1 MLGAR
6 ELLAVWERGSA
17 QDPVRRALT
26 MLVAVRGGTARAA
39 AELDVG
45 SRDVLLARLLLAIA
59 GGTIPACA
67 DCPGCGT
74 RLDVPV
80 DVAAVAALPVLEPG
94 IRLTARAGDRK
105 VTFRL
110 PTTADLLALR
120 GCSHRQARAALLRR
134 CLTAEADPAAV
145 ATEEADPAAVAAT
158 ETDPAAVA
166 ATETDLATV
175 AVTEADP
182 AAVAAA
188 EEAMERAAPAGA
200 VDLLVCCPDCG
211 RTAALPLDVPAL
223 LWAEIQARAAVVLR
237 DVHQLAAG
245 YGWSE
250 ADILALS
257 PSRRAAYLALVGR

>member
-1 MLGAR
+1 MPGARELGAR
-6 ELLAVWERGSA
+6 ELLAVWEQGSA

-26 MLVAVRGGTARAA
+26 MLVAVRGGTAGAA
-39 AELDVG
+39 ADLDVG

-67 DCPGCGT
+67 DCPACGT
-74 RLDVPV
+74 TLDVPV

-94 IRLTARAGDRK
+94 IRLTARSGGRK

-110 PTTADLLALR
+110 PTTADLLSLR
-120 GCSHRQARAALLRR
+120 GGSYQQARAALLRR
-134 CLTAEADPAAV
+134 CLIDEAGPAA
-145 ATEEADPAAVAAT
+145 
-158 ETDPAAVA
+158 
-166 ATETDLATV
+166 L
-175 AVTEADP
+175 
-182 AAVAAA
+182 AAA

-211 RTAALPLDVPAL
+211 QTAALPLDIPAL
-223 LWAEIQARAAVVLR
+223 LWAEIQTRAALLLR
-237 DVHQLAAG
+237 DVHQLAAS

-257 PSRRAAYLALVGR
+257 PSRRATYLALALR